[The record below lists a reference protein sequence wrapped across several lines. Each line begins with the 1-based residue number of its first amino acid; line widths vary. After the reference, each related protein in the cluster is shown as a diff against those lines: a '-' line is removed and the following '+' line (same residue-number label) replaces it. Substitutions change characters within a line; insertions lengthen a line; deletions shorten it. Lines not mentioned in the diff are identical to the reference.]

1 MTKDIIPVCF
11 VGFIILI
18 LLAPSVFMG
27 ISSLIDDYKERKKKK
42 QKGYYFYLNVKNK
55 IPYLVANSKNKAS
68 KLVYVENKDEM
79 ANRLVYLSLSEGLW
93 FIPCT
98 KKDKY
103 GRQMGTLSNNKYGLK
118 ILKDACVG
126 IVKEK

>member
-1 MTKDIIPVCF
+1 MIFT
-11 VGFIILI
+11 
-18 LLAPSVFMG
+18 S
-27 ISSLIDDYKERKKKK
+27 KE
-42 QKGYYFYLNVKNK
+42 KGYYFYLNVKYK

-98 KKDKY
+98 RKDKH
-103 GRQMGTLSNNKYGLK
+103 GRQVGTFSNNKYGLDV
-118 ILKDACVG
+118 IKDAHVG